1 MAYTPPTQVIG
12 TGFKVSTIFAT
23 TSDITLYVRTTGDD
37 SNTGLAT
44 GTALLTVQE
53 AINRIPSSIGHTVVI
68 DIGEGTFGGFT
79 LPTKSYTASTASLTI
94 KGVTATATG
103 LASGTASG
111 TATGGTTLT
120 LVDSGQSWTANDLR
134 GRMALVDGE
143 YRVIYSNDATSLVFV
158 GPFTLTTSGK
168 AYEVVEQK
176 TILNTLGSSDT
187 VVLISG
193 QVATKSY
200 TAGVNPPWAI
210 QDIKITTP
218 STTTYS
224 GVQCTGGNGG
234 IIARVA
240 ITSQAGQQGL
250 RLYDLW
256 GNYSIYDVYITAGAY
271 GLYQRG
277 GAQAINAA
285 PINRIFCYNCTTVG
299 IYATNSPFP
308 NTYDAYINS
317 CPIGIQSI
325 YCSLSQHLNCH
336 VESCSTTGIL
346 SQNDGR
352 LNVNGSRL
360 LISAC
365 GIGVTAQATRSVR
378 LTGTT
383 IIQSSTSHGVQIGDG
398 VGDWPTAYNLYVDSS
413 KIINNG
419 GSGIYARGACQVYIN
434 SLGTSGGT
442 GNTRFGIELEDGAQA
457 LVRSGIIANPLTG
470 AMGDAAIDDFKTV
483 LTWSTDFAANL
494 ASVTDDTVGTSIK
507 RRD

>member
-1 MAYTPPTQVIG
+1 MAYVAPKKVTG
-12 TGFKVSTIFAT
+12 TGFKVTPQYAT
-23 TSDITLYVRTTGDD
+23 VANLTLYVRTTGNDA
-37 SNTGLAT
+37 NTGLT
-44 GTALLTVQE
+44 SGTALLTIQE
-53 AINRIPSSIGHTVVI
+53 AINRIPESIGHTVVV

-79 LPTKSYTASTASLTI
+79 LPARTYTADTASLTI
-94 KGVTATATG
+94 KGVTTTATG

-111 TATGGTTLT
+111 TSTGGTTTT

-143 YRVIYSNDATSLVFV
+143 YRIIYSNDATSLVFV

-168 AYEVVEQK
+168 AYEIVEQK

-187 VVLISG
+187 VALISG
-193 QVATKSY
+193 QVATRSY

-218 STTTYS
+218 VTSTYS
-224 GVQCTGGNGG
+224 GMQCTGGNGG
-234 IIARVA
+234 IIARTA
-240 ITSQAGQQGL
+240 IISQAGQQGL

-277 GAQAINAA
+277 GGQALNAS
-285 PINRIFCYNCTTVG
+285 PINRIFCYNCTTAG

-308 NTYDAYINS
+308 NTYDVHINS
-317 CPIGIQSI
+317 CPVGIQTI
-325 YCSLSQHLNCH
+325 YCSLSQHLNPK

-352 LNVNGSRL
+352 LNVNGTRV

-365 GIGVTAQATRSVR
+365 GIGITAEATRSVR
-378 LTGTT
+378 TTSAT
-383 IIQSSTSHGVQIGDG
+383 IIQNSTSHGIQIGDG
-398 VGDWPTAYNLYVDSS
+398 TGDWPTAYNLYFDAS
-413 KIINNG
+413 KLLNNG
-419 GSGIYARGACQVYIN
+419 GSGIYARGTCQVYIN
-434 SLGTSGGT
+434 SLGTAGGT

-457 LVRSGIIANPLTG
+457 FVKSGIIANPLTG
-470 AMGDAAIDDFKTV
+470 AMGDATIDDAKGV
-483 LTWSTDFAANL
+483 LTWATHFAANL
-494 ASVTDDTVGTSIK
+494 ASVTDDNVGTSIK